1 MTPARVGP
9 YRLVEPVSGDALT
22 VTYRAEH
29 VELERKVLIKMLK
42 PTVPASSPFAQE
54 LEREAKI
61 LARMQHEVVVELYD
75 FVRAEGALYLV
86 LEDPQGF
93 PLSEVLTKLPRLPPD
108 VAAAI
113 GVELSRGLG
122 HAHERGVVH
131 REVRPDH
138 VQLTREGRVKI
149 TSFAAAHDAR
159 AASIPIPFEGSAT
172 FGRPDYMAP
181 EQILG
186 EDVGARSDVFAI
198 GVVLYEMIAGARPF
212 SPPAS
217 GSAGRGSLPPPPPSP
232 PYRLTEALRST
243 AGGAPTRAS
252 LPGAARERAPEDRE
266 TAHRI
271 RNEPPPPLR
280 DAVPDVPRVIEQ
292 VILRC
297 LAKRPDDRFED
308 ARAVAAALEEALASR
323 SHVPIRVLAS
333 RALSAARLAGELPA
347 PAASAVKP
355 AGGAAPLRVMPA
367 ARAMAALFALVVAG
381 GAGLELLREDDGP
394 GRVDSGGAASRWG
407 SGAAKPGYIR
417 VLARPWAEVL
427 LDGELVDVTPIG
439 RPIPVSPG
447 RHYLTFRHPQAVDE
461 KRDLKIA
468 SGQTIVVDVTM
479 LVDRPSKPDAGASP
493 DAAIDP

>member
-22 VTYRAEH
+22 ITYRAEH
-29 VELERKVLIKMLK
+29 LELERKVLIKMLK
-42 PTVPASSPFAQE
+42 PTVPPSSPFAQE

-61 LARMQHEVVVELYD
+61 LARMQHEAVVELYD
-75 FVRAEGALYLV
+75 FVREGGVLYLV

-93 PLSEVLTKLPRLPPD
+93 PLSDVLGKLPRLPPD

-113 GVELSRGLG
+113 AIELSRGLG

-159 AASIPIPFEGSAT
+159 AASIPVPFEGSAT

-186 EDVGARSDVFAI
+186 DDAGARSDVFAI
-198 GVVLYEMIAGARPF
+198 GVVLYEMIAGSRPF
-212 SPPAS
+212 SGPARP
-217 GSAGRGSLPPPPPSP
+217 SAP
-232 PYRLTEALRST
+232 
-243 AGGAPTRAS
+243 GAAS

-280 DAVPDVPRVIEQ
+280 DAVPDVPRAIEQ

-297 LAKRPDDRFED
+297 LAKRPDDRFDD
-308 ARAVAAALEEALASR
+308 ARAVAAALEAALAAR
-323 SHVPIRVLAS
+323 SHLPIRVLAS
-333 RALSAARLAGELPA
+333 RALSAAKLAVELPA
-347 PAASAVKP
+347 PAAIAAKP
-355 AGGAAPLRVMPA
+355 AAGAAPLAVLPA
-367 ARAMAALFALVVAG
+367 ARAMAALFALIVAG
-381 GAGLELLREDDGP
+381 GAGIELLREDDGP
-394 GRVDSGGAASRWG
+394 RRPDASGVAARWGGGAV
-407 SGAAKPGYIR
+407 KPGYIR

-447 RHYLTFRHPQAVDE
+447 RHYLTFRHPQAPDE

-479 LVDRPSKPDAGASP
+479 LLDRPAKVDAGAASP
-493 DAAIDP
+493 DAAVDP